1 MASLKSYGEWALV
14 TGASA
19 GIGAAFARKLAA
31 QSVNVVLVARRA
43 DRLEALAA
51 ELRERHGVKTR
62 VVPEDLERDG
72 AAERLLEWV
81 RDLEIGILV
90 NNAGFST
97 VGRFERVAREKI
109 LGMIRVNCLA
119 VAALTHA
126 FLPAMQA
133 RRRGAVIIVSS
144 VAGYQPLGFAAT
156 YGATKAFDL
165 MLGEALWA
173 DNPGGALP
181 EGGRAAPGGLPPADG
196 GRAGRRHRALP
207 AVDRAPPHR
216 RGAHL
221 PRLDLQLP
229 GAARGR
235 DRAVQGG
242 DRGRCRLRQSVQRH
256 RLVPD
261 QARASRR
268 GNSLARIRDQGAAL
282 RAAPLPALQ
291 PGPGLLGAGAAGEGG
306 ERVRARA
313 RDRAGVS
320 VRARGAGGDPQAAE
334 LDRHGCRAVFR
345 LKARFGAGEHERLAV
360 SSPHAAR
367 P

>member
-19 GIGAAFARKLAA
+19 GIGTAFARELAA

-51 ELRERHGVKTR
+51 ELREKHGVKTR

-90 NNAGFST
+90 NNAGFSM
-97 VGRFERVAREKI
+97 VGRFERVPREKI

-126 FLPAMQA
+126 FLPPMQA

-165 MLGEALWA
+165 QMEGELDAAIERYQQSIALHPTAEAQTFLGWTYSCQGRLEDAIAQCKEAI
-173 DNPGGALP
+173 
-181 EGGRAAPGGLPPADG
+181 
-196 GRAGRRHRALP
+196 
-207 AVDRAPPHR
+207 AVD
-216 RGAHL
+216 
-221 PRLDLQLP
+221 
-229 GAARGR
+229 
-235 DRAVQGG
+235 
-242 DRGRCRLRQSVQRH
+242 
-256 RLVPD
+256 
-261 QARASRR
+261 
-268 GNSLARIRDQGAAL
+268 
-282 RAAPLPALQ
+282 
-291 PGPGLLGAGAAGEGG
+291 
-306 ERVRARA
+306 
-313 RDRAGVS
+313 
-320 VRARGAGGDPQAAE
+320 
-334 LDRHGCRAVFR
+334 
-345 LKARFGAGEHERLAV
+345 
-360 SSPHAAR
+360 
-367 P
+367 

>member
-51 ELRERHGVKTR
+51 ELRERH

-173 DNPGGALP
+173 ENRSTGVDVLALSPGPVETEFQAVAGESPHPGATP
-181 EGGRAAPGGLPPADG
+181 ESVVDAALAALGKKPSVIVGGL
-196 GRAGRRHRALP
+196 
-207 AVDRAPPHR
+207 
-216 RGAHL
+216 
-221 PRLDLQLP
+221 
-229 GAARGR
+229 
-235 DRAVQGG
+235 
-242 DRGRCRLRQSVQRH
+242 
-256 RLVPD
+256 
-261 QARASRR
+261 
-268 GNSLARIRDQGAAL
+268 N
-282 RAAPLPALQ
+282 
-291 PGPGLLGAGAAGEGG
+291 
-306 ERVRARA
+306 
-313 RDRAGVS
+313 
-320 VRARGAGGDPQAAE
+320 
-334 LDRHGCRAVFR
+334 
-345 LKARFGAGEHERLAV
+345 KARTWSLRLAPRKQV
-360 SSPHAAR
+360 AR
-367 P
+367 LAMGVMRGYIPEERR

>member
-1 MASLKSYGEWALV
+1 ML
-14 TGASA
+14 
-19 GIGAAFARKLAA
+19 ARG
-31 QSVNVVLVARRA
+31 RCPGRA
-43 DRLEALAA
+43 
-51 ELRERHGVKTR
+51 
-62 VVPEDLERDG
+62 
-72 AAERLLEWV
+72 
-81 RDLEIGILV
+81 
-90 NNAGFST
+90 
-97 VGRFERVAREKI
+97 
-109 LGMIRVNCLA
+109 IRA
-119 VAALTHA
+119 
-126 FLPAMQA
+126 
-133 RRRGAVIIVSS
+133 IIV
-144 VAGYQPLGFAAT
+144 
-156 YGATKAFDL
+156 
-165 MLGEALWA
+165 A
-173 DNPGGALP
+173 DDARGALP
-181 EGGRAAPGGLPPADG
+181 EGGRAAPGGVPPADG

-268 GNSLARIRDQGAAL
+268 GDSLARVGDQGAAL

-291 PGPGLLGAGAAGEGG
+291 PGAGLLGAGAAREGG
-306 ERVRARA
+306 GRVRARA

-334 LDRHGCRAVFR
+334 L
-345 LKARFGAGEHERLAV
+345 GAGGTIAAGCGGGGGPGAPARAPTPV
-360 SSPHAAR
+360 ARSRRAQHAAPSKVAAGPPPPPLRLRSR
-367 P
+367 PPPPPQKKKPEPVDTTWRCAHG

>member
-19 GIGAAFARKLAA
+19 GIGTAFARELVA

-51 ELRERHGVKTR
+51 ELREKHGVKTR

-81 RDLEIGILV
+81 RDLEIGILI
-90 NNAGFST
+90 NNAGFSM
-97 VGRFERVAREKI
+97 VGRFERVPREKI

-173 DNPGGALP
+173 ENRSTGVDVLALSRS
-181 EGGRAAPGGLPPADG
+181 EEHTSELQSRL
-196 GRAGRRHRALP
+196 
-207 AVDRAPPHR
+207 
-216 RGAHL
+216 HL
-221 PRLDLQLP
+221 
-229 GAARGR
+229 
-235 DRAVQGG
+235 V
-242 DRGRCRLRQSVQRH
+242 CRL
-256 RLVPD
+256 
-261 QARASRR
+261 
-268 GNSLARIRDQGAAL
+268 
-282 RAAPLPALQ
+282 
-291 PGPGLLGAGAAGEGG
+291 LLEKKN
-306 ERVRARA
+306 
-313 RDRAGVS
+313 
-320 VRARGAGGDPQAAE
+320 Q
-334 LDRHGCRAVFR
+334 H
-345 LKARFGAGEHERLAV
+345 
-360 SSPHAAR
+360 
-367 P
+367 

>member
-19 GIGAAFARKLAA
+19 GIGTAFARELAA
-31 QSVNVVLVARRA
+31 QSVNLVLVARRA

-51 ELRERHGVKTR
+51 ELREKHGVKTR
-62 VVPEDLERDG
+62 VVPDDLERDG

-90 NNAGFST
+90 NNAGFSM
-97 VGRFERVAREKI
+97 VGRFERVPREKI

-173 DNPGGALP
+173 ENRSTGVDVLAL
-181 EGGRAAPGGLPPADG
+181 
-196 GRAGRRHRALP
+196 
-207 AVDRAPPHR
+207 
-216 RGAHL
+216 
-221 PRLDLQLP
+221 
-229 GAARGR
+229 
-235 DRAVQGG
+235 
-242 DRGRCRLRQSVQRH
+242 S
-256 RLVPD
+256 
-261 QARASRR
+261 
-268 GNSLARIRDQGAAL
+268 
-282 RAAPLPALQ
+282 
-291 PGPGLLGAGAAGEGG
+291 PGPVDTELDRKSTRLNSSHGYISYAVFCLKKKNTNIRHSHAHIDHALLCSKHDTAELHVRLHAAC
-306 ERVRARA
+306 
-313 RDRAGVS
+313 DSIYVS
-320 VRARGAGGDPQAAE
+320 VRAR
-334 LDRHGCRAVFR
+334 
-345 LKARFGAGEHERLAV
+345 
-360 SSPHAAR
+360 
-367 P
+367 

>member
-19 GIGAAFARKLAA
+19 GIGTAFARELAA

-51 ELRERHGVKTR
+51 ELREKHGVKTR

-90 NNAGFST
+90 NNAGFSQ
-97 VGRFERVAREKI
+97 VGRFDRVPREKI

-133 RRRGAVIIVSS
+133 RRRGAVIIVAS

-173 DNPGGALP
+173 ENRSTGVDVLALSPGP
-181 EGGRAAPGGLPPADG
+181 VDTEFQTV
-196 GRAGRRHRALP
+196 AGEK
-207 AVDRAPPHR
+207 PH
-216 RGAHL
+216 
-221 PRLDLQLP
+221 P
-229 GAARGR
+229 GAAPASSWPWRSCAELSRCGRRPRGAPSAAR
-235 DRAVQGG
+235 
-242 DRGRCRLRQSVQRH
+242 
-256 RLVPD
+256 
-261 QARASRR
+261 RASSSGAFGWRR
-268 GNSLARIRDQGAAL
+268 VVTTGSSAPAPARSAS
-282 RAAPLPALQ
+282 
-291 PGPGLLGAGAAGEGG
+291 
-306 ERVRARA
+306 RARRPPAPA
-313 RDRAGVS
+313 RSRPTPSPSPTGRTTRPARRSTAG
-320 VRARGAGGDPQAAE
+320 
-334 LDRHGCRAVFR
+334 C
-345 LKARFGAGEHERLAV
+345 
-360 SSPHAAR
+360 
-367 P
+367 